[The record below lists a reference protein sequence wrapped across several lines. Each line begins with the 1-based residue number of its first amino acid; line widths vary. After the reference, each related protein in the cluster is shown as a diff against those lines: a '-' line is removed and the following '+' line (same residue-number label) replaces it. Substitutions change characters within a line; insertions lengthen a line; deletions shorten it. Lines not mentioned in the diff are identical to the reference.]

1 MRLRVMLKKPFRK
14 ASQPLIRPLGPP
26 FRTSRKGLG
35 RTSRRLL
42 LAALAGTA
50 AALPAQAADG
60 PRVHVENGVVAG
72 AWQGA
77 GEVFYA
83 IPYAA
88 PPVGDLRWRPPTRAQ
103 PWTGNRAAAA
113 PSPAC
118 PQPMG
123 LGGRPN
129 LGGYAGPTSED
140 CLTLNVTAPRN
151 ARRAPV
157 VVWVFGGGNFAG
169 ASSIPSYDGR
179 QFARDGVIVVSMN
192 YRLGPLGF
200 FAHPALT
207 AEAPAAQPLNN
218 YGLMD
223 QIAALAWVKRNIAA
237 FGGDPGNVTLAGES
251 AGGADVLD
259 LLTIPQA
266 WTLFNRAIVE
276 SGGGWGAPVSLARR
290 EAEGADL
297 ASRLGLPG
305 PAATARQLRALGVA
319 DLIAKGEGDGGVAVD
334 GRLMRE
340 SATQAFARG
349 HFYAAP
355 LIVGSNSN
363 EASLIERPGKPLVE
377 DARAAFNDKVMGAP
391 ARWLAA
397 RMSGRAP
404 TWLYYFSYVPERQ
417 RGKRPGAN
425 HASEI
430 VFFFDSVDQIPG
442 RTPLITASERAE
454 VKLAHACFVAFAS
467 SGRPA
472 CAGWPQYTRASDQLL
487 EFGDPPAVRSHFRK
501 PQLDAQEEAAAN
513 LITVR

>member
-1 MRLRVMLKKPFRK
+1 MIKPATVVIMVALVC
-14 ASQPLIRPLGPP
+14 ASL
-26 FRTSRKGLG
+26 
-35 RTSRRLL
+35 
-42 LAALAGTA
+42 
-50 AALPAQAADG
+50 AQAADG
-60 PRVHVENGVVAG
+60 PQAHVESGLVAG
-72 AWQGA
+72 AWQGP

-88 PPVGDLRWRPPTRAQ
+88 PPVGGLRWRPPARAR
-103 PWTGNRAAAA
+103 PWVGERAATA
-113 PSPAC
+113 PGPAC
-118 PQPMG
+118 PQPMAP
-123 LGGRPN
+123 GGRPN
-129 LGGYAGPTSED
+129 LGGYVGPTSED
-140 CLTLNVTAPRN
+140 CLTLDVTAPRN

-157 VVWVFGGGNFAG
+157 IVWVFGGGNFAG

-179 QFARDGVIVVSMN
+179 NFARDGVVVVSMN

-207 AEAPAAQPLNN
+207 AEAPPGEPLNN

-259 LLTIPQA
+259 LLTIPAA
-266 WTLFNRAIVE
+266 WPLFNRAVVE
-276 SGGGWGAPVSLARR
+276 SGGGWSAPVSLPQR
-290 EAEGADL
+290 EAAGADL

-305 PAATARQLRALGVA
+305 AAATADQLRALSVA
-319 DLIAKGEGDGGVAVD
+319 DLIAKAGSEGGVAID

-349 HFYAAP
+349 HFDPAP

-363 EASLIERPGKPLVE
+363 EASLIERPGAPLDE
-377 DARAAFNDKVMGAP
+377 DARQAFNDKVMGAP
-391 ARWLAA
+391 ARWIATRTSL
-397 RMSGRAP
+397 RAP
-404 TWLYYFSYVPERQ
+404 AWLYYFSYVPERQ
-417 RGKRPGAN
+417 RGTRPGTN

-442 RTPLITASERAE
+442 RTALITPSERAE
-454 VKLAHACFVAFAS
+454 VRLAHACFVAFATL
-467 SGRPA
+467 GRPD
-472 CAGWPQYTRASDQLL
+472 CAGWPRYTLTGDQLL

-501 PQLDAQEEAAAN
+501 AELDAQEAAAAD
-513 LITVR
+513 LIGAR